1 MKDRVK
7 SCVACMKLHQHE
19 TQLSTQASSPDVYRG
34 KYRDVDCP
42 ESDLGKM
49 YADEICCI
57 IKKAHDDGRSIAAFI
72 AESLQSCGGQIIP
85 PDNYLRN
92 VYRWGKEIE

>member
-1 MKDRVK
+1 MKDYVR
-7 SCVACMKLHQHE
+7 SCVICMKFLQYA
-19 TQLSTQASSPDVYRG
+19 TLLSTQASSPDVYRG

-42 ESDLGKM
+42 GSDLGKM
-49 YADEICCI
+49 YADEICGI
-57 IKKAHDDGRSIAAFI
+57 IKKAREDGRTIAAFI
-72 AESLQSCGGQIIP
+72 AESIQSCGGQIIP

>member
-1 MKDRVK
+1 L
-7 SCVACMKLHQHE
+7 CQYATL
-19 TQLSTQASSPDVYRG
+19 LSTQASSPDVYRG
-34 KYRDVDCP
+34 KYRDVDFP
-42 ESDLGKM
+42 GSDLGKM
-49 YADEICCI
+49 YADEISGI